1 MADFLTSQ
9 IKASLNWLFQ
19 EALDLANVADDAR
32 LEYDKSFADGI
43 AADQADKIWHDSR
56 TLAAAANDD
65 LDLNALTNTIFGSTV
80 TINLAKVK
88 AILIVNTAT
97 TGGEDLT
104 VGGAAAQE
112 WTAWVGAAGDKV
124 RVPADSCLLI
134 SNRKAGWTVTNGASD
149 TLRITNT
156 GAGSI
161 TYKIAVLGTSA

>member
-1 MADFLTSQ
+1 MADSLTAQ

-19 EALDLANVADDAR
+19 ESLDLATVNDDAK
-32 LEYDKSFADGI
+32 LEYDRSFADGT

-56 TLAAAANDD
+56 TLASGASDD

-80 TINLAKVK
+80 TINMAKVK

-97 TGGEDLT
+97 TAGEDLT

-134 SNRKAGWTVTNGASD
+134 TNRKSGWSVTNGASD
-149 TLRITNT
+149 TLRVTNT